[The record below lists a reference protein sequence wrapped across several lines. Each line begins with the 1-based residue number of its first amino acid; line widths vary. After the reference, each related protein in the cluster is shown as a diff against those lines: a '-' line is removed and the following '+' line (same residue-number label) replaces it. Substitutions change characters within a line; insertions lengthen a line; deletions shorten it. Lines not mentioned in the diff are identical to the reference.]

1 MVCSTPKSQMSDPVS
16 GLRKSESAS
25 ADSKDARDA
34 AAAACGPIRPADPS
48 KAASFAVDPLPSA
61 WYPSDAFG
69 RGGSGTAASSE
80 NEDKRGLEW
89 PPLLLLR
96 SRRLR
101 CCIVRSEAVWPRDRP
116 PPAGRLHPLQNG
128 AAVHTST
135 GHRDEDSI
143 FTSLRWERITSHQ
156 TENQQPLRKHYP
168 FITAYIGWIPCSIRV
183 TISRNSTLLG
193 PTQRQTKAWKHEES
207 CTAANFA
214 RNPRRDVTPGV

>member
-25 ADSKDARDA
+25 ADSKDARDAA

-89 PPLLLLR
+89 PLLLLLR

-116 PPAGRLHPLQNG
+116 PPAGRLHPLQQVKQKW
-128 AAVHTST
+128 AAVHTT
-135 GHRDEDSI
+135 AGHRKRRG
-143 FTSLRWERITSHQ
+143 FHLY
-156 TENQQPLRKHYP
+156 L
-168 FITAYIGWIPCSIRV
+168 AA
-183 TISRNSTLLG
+183 LG
-193 PTQRQTKAWKHEES
+193 KINLS
-207 CTAANFA
+207 S
-214 RNPRRDVTPGV
+214 D